1 MEDLKLKEIAED
13 IAKDFEKLS
22 KSDQRYVVTRMSVF
36 KVSQEGNEEFIKMLT
51 EVFMKNQMMINS
63 KLFTLDV
70 KDKDTLLTYLK
81 TFMYNVF
88 AK

>member
-36 KVSQEGNEEFIKMLT
+36 KVSQEGNEEFIKMPT

>member
-22 KSDQRYVVTRMSVF
+22 KSDQQYVVTRMSVF

-51 EVFMKNQMMINS
+51 EVFMKNQMMVNS
-63 KLFTLDV
+63 KLFTLEV

-88 AK
+88 AN

>member
-22 KSDQRYVVTRMSVF
+22 KSDQQYVVTRMSVF
-36 KVSQEGNEEFIKMLT
+36 KVSQEGNEEFIKMLS
-51 EVFMKNQMMINS
+51 EVFMKNQMMVNS

-88 AK
+88 AN

>member
-1 MEDLKLKEIAED
+1 MEDLGLGEIAED

-22 KSDQRYVVTRMSVF
+22 KSDQQYVVTRMSVF
-36 KVSQEGNEEFIKMLT
+36 KVSQEGNEEFIKMLS
-51 EVFMKNQMMINS
+51 EVFMKNQMMVNS

-88 AK
+88 AN

>member
-13 IAKDFEKLS
+13 IAKDFEKLL
-22 KSDQRYVVTRMSVF
+22 KSDQQYVVTRMSVF
-36 KVSQEGNEEFIKMLT
+36 KASQEGNEEFIKMLA
-51 EVFMKNQMMINS
+51 EVFMKNHMMVNS

-88 AK
+88 TN

>member
-22 KSDQRYVVTRMSVF
+22 KSDQQYVVTRISVF

-51 EVFMKNQMMINS
+51 EVFMKNQMMVNS

-81 TFMYNVF
+81 TFIYNVF

>member
-13 IAKDFEKLS
+13 ITKDFEKLS

-51 EVFMKNQMMINS
+51 EVFMKNQMMVNS

>member
-13 IAKDFEKLS
+13 ITKDFEKLS

-51 EVFMKNQMMINS
+51 EVFMKNQMMVNS

-88 AK
+88 AN

>member
-51 EVFMKNQMMINS
+51 EVFMKNQMMVNS

>member
-22 KSDQRYVVTRMSVF
+22 KSDQQYVVTRMSVF

-51 EVFMKNQMMINS
+51 EVFMKNQMMVNS

-88 AK
+88 AN

>member
-13 IAKDFEKLS
+13 IAKDFKKLS
-22 KSDQRYVVTRMSVF
+22 KSDQQYVVTRMSVF
-36 KVSQEGNEEFIKMLT
+36 KPSQEGNEEFIKMLT
-51 EVFMKNQMMINS
+51 EVFMKNQMMVNS
-63 KLFTLDV
+63 KLFTLDI